1 MGMETAQ
8 PGPRGHGRLSTWAW
22 HVGVVVL
29 VAMQKEC
36 LLFLTK
42 GFFEA
47 FATKWVGSV
56 VGVYLIASLV
66 AGIKRAF
73 TKAENRR
80 PFPEM
85 LVWPAA
91 IVTILVLIQ
100 TWDLLPK

>member
-1 MGMETAQ
+1 MEVESVQAGTA
-8 PGPRGHGRLSTWAW
+8 RTGRVSTWVW
-22 HVGVVVL
+22 HIGVFVL
-29 VAMQKEC
+29 VAMQKET
-36 LLFLTK
+36 LAFLSK
-42 GFFEA
+42 GFLAA

-80 PFPEM
+80 PFPEL
-85 LVWPAA
+85 LVWPAVV
-91 IVTILVLIQ
+91 ITILVLIQ